1 MVYLRVDELLKERQ
15 KSNYWLIKQMEGSRS
30 NVKKIIRNETVSIEF
45 RTIDKL
51 CKIFD
56 CEIGDLFV
64 LKIGCFYLYTA
75 KIKF

>member
-1 MVYLRVDELLKERQ
+1 
-15 KSNYWLIKQMEGSRS
+15 MEGSRS

-64 LKIGCFYLYTA
+64 KE
-75 KIKF
+75 

>member
-15 KSNYWLIKQMEGSRS
+15 KSNYWLIKQMEGSRE
-30 NVKKIIRNETVSIEF
+30 NVKKIIRNETVGIEF

-56 CEIGDLFV
+56 CEIRDLFV
-64 LKIGCFYLYTA
+64 KE
-75 KIKF
+75 

>member
-15 KSNYWLIKQMEGSRS
+15 KSNYWLIKQMEGSRE
-30 NVKKIIRNETVSIEF
+30 NVKKIIRNETVGIEF

-64 LKIGCFYLYTA
+64 KE
-75 KIKF
+75 